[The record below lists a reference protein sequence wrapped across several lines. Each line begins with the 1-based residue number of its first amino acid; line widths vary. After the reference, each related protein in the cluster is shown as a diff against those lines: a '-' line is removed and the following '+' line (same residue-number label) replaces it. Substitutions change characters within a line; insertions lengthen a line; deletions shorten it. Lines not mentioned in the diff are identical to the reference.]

1 MIKSRKTRYAA
12 RFVIFAAAFAFPGVA
27 AADITVHAVFDGR
40 AVLSV
45 DGERAVVAEG
55 ESGPGGVRVL
65 QAGGGRVQVEF
76 AGETRWLE
84 RGAGEPASTGAG
96 DADSAD
102 GEAAGREREAADP
115 GITVYPDSRGVHSLT
130 VGVNGRAITMEVD
143 REAES
148 VMLRERDAERAGVDA
163 DAGNTVHLRTERGR
177 VNARRVTLDEVRVG
191 GIRRSGVSAVIVP
204 DDHIHRARLGRTFLD
219 RVEVEPSGDAL
230 ILR

>member
-1 MIKSRKTRYAA
+1 MSKLASGWGGRLGWLLCLG
-12 RFVIFAAAFAFPGVA
+12 FLQVA
-27 AADITVHAVFDGR
+27 PLSAGEITVHAVFDGQ
-40 AVLSV
+40 AVISV

-76 AGETRWLE
+76 AGETRWLD
-84 RGAGEPASTGAG
+84 RGAGASRGGVTGGAG
-96 DADSAD
+96 
-102 GEAAGREREAADP
+102 GAAGKAVGP
-115 GITVYPDSRGVHSLT
+115 GVTVYTDSRGVHSLT

-148 VMLRERDAERAGVDA
+148 VMLRERDAERVGVDA

>member
-1 MIKSRKTRYAA
+1 MDEADAMRWRTQRVGVWGGGMVAVVMPMVLAGAA
-12 RFVIFAAAFAFPGVA
+12 WGDGIRL
-27 AADITVHAVFDGR
+27 HAVFGDQ
-40 AVLSV
+40 AVLAV
-45 DGERAVVAEG
+45 GEERAVVARG
-55 ESGPGGVRVL
+55 EVGPGGLRVL
-65 QAGGGRVQVEF
+65 AVEPARVQVELDG
-76 AGETRWLE
+76 ARQWLSVEPRRGSSGVDRQSAEAET
-84 RGAGEPASTGAG
+84 
-96 DADSAD
+96 
-102 GEAAGREREAADP
+102 AAVR
-115 GITVYPDSRGVHSLT
+115 IHPDSRGRLTAT

-177 VNARRVTLDEVRVG
+177 VTARRVTLDEVRVG